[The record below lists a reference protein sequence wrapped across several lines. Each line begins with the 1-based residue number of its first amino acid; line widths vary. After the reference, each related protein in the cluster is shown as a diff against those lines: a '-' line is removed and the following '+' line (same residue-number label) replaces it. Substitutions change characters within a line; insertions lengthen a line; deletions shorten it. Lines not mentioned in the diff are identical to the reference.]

1 MAVQQ
6 KRKSSARRDTR
17 RAHDALRNPAIS
29 TESVT
34 GEAHLRHHVTYQGYY
49 RGEKVASG
57 QKRRNRNKEE

>member
-17 RAHDALRNPAIS
+17 RAHDALTNPTLS
-29 TESVT
+29 TEQVS
-34 GEAHLRHHVTYQGYY
+34 GEVHLRHHVTYDGYY
-49 RGEKVASG
+49 RGKKVASG

>member
-1 MAVQQ
+1 MAVQ
-6 KRKSSARRDTR
+6 KNRKSSARRDTR

-34 GEAHLRHHVTYQGYY
+34 EEAHLRHHVTYQGYY
-49 RGEKVASG
+49 RGKKVAPS